1 MLNKFFSKP
10 LELQVG
16 EHALKFSSVADFE
29 FAVAG
34 RISVPS
40 KKITEMVKF
49 TPDQLQKE
57 ARTIKE
63 IEKKFVGILS
73 KSIEDT
79 NSINRAIRELDPL
92 IFSQDHSWRDII
104 SALNEGED
112 EFNSFRRVALVK
124 YMQYLSSRQEIIKYL
139 YSEKKRMMNEPLTES
154 LKDVTSS
161 HEDEFRE
168 TLMLENTIFEPVGS
182 GEKNSSNGVT
192 DFQRMPKGEA
202 VTITLSPGAEMN
214 VMLSK
219 HKCSLMAKDGIQ
231 FTDHTGKSYT
241 LGKGRN
247 IIGRDTISTVI
258 LDPSLR
264 DISRL
269 HLVVE
274 NIDDNSLQ
282 LTIYLHMVVL
292 FLPNICKAILPGS
305 LFCCEIVHR
314 VGLQ

>member
-1 MLNKFFSKP
+1 MLNKLFSKP

-16 EHALKFSSVADFE
+16 EHSLKFNSVGDFE

-40 KKITEMVKF
+40 KKITDMVKF
-49 TPDQLQKE
+49 SPEQLQKE

-63 IEKKFVGILS
+63 IEKKFVDILS

-104 SALNEGED
+104 SALNVGDED
-112 EFNSFRRVALVK
+112 FNPFRRVALVK

-139 YSEKKRMMNEPLTES
+139 YSEKKKMLNEPIVDPGRENDDGA
-154 LKDVTSS
+154 K
-161 HEDEFRE
+161 EEFRE
-168 TLMLENTIFEPVGS
+168 VLVLENTIFEPI
-182 GEKNSSNGVT
+182 SSNVKSNGDNVGE
-192 DFQRMPKGEA
+192 FERIPKGEA
-202 VTITLSPGAEMN
+202 VTVTLSPGTEMP

-219 HKCSLMAKDGIQ
+219 HKCSLNANDGIQ
-231 FTDHTGKSYT
+231 FVDQNGKSYT
-241 LGKGRN
+241 LKRGRS
-247 IIGRDTISTVI
+247 IIGRDTVSTII

-274 NIDDNSLQ
+274 NVDDSSIQITDLSSHGSFIQRKFLQ
-282 LTIYLHMVVL
+282 NH
-292 FLPNICKAILPGS
+292 S
-305 LFCCEIVHR
+305 SW
-314 VGLQ
+314 

>member
-1 MLNKFFSKP
+1 MLDKFFSKP

-16 EHALKFSSVADFE
+16 EHSLKFSSIADFE

-40 KKITEMVKF
+40 KKITDMVKF
-49 TPDQLQKE
+49 TPEQLQKE

-63 IEKKFVGILS
+63 IEKKFVAILS

-104 SALNEGED
+104 SGLNEGED
-112 EFNSFRRVALVK
+112 EFNAFRRVALVK

-139 YSEKKRMMNEPLTES
+139 YSEKKKMLNEPV
-154 LKDVTSS
+154 KDPVKENGDDA
-161 HEDEFRE
+161 HAEFRE
-168 TLMLENTIFEPVGS
+168 TLMLENTIFEPVS
-182 GEKNSSNGVT
+182 SDRKSSSNGAG
-192 DFQRMPKGEA
+192 DFERMPKGEV
-202 VTITLSPGAEMN
+202 VTLTFSPGTKMTM
-214 VMLSK
+214 MLSK
-219 HKCSLMAKDGIQ
+219 HKCSLIAKDGIQ
-231 FTDHTGKSYT
+231 FIDQTGKSYS
-241 LGKGRN
+241 LGRGRS

-269 HLVVE
+269 HLVIE
-274 NIDDNSLQ
+274 NIDDSSVQITDLSSHGTFIPLNFLQ
-282 LTIYLHMVVL
+282 
-292 FLPNICKAILPGS
+292 
-305 LFCCEIVHR
+305 HR
-314 VGLQ
+314 SSW

>member
-16 EHALKFSSVADFE
+16 EHSLKFSSVADFE

-40 KKITEMVKF
+40 KKITELVKF
-49 TPDQLQKE
+49 SPDQLQKE

-139 YSEKKRMMNEPLTES
+139 YSEKKRMMNEPVTDA
-154 LKDVTSS
+154 LKEVTSS

-168 TLMLENTIFEPVGS
+168 TLMLENTIFEPVAS
-182 GEKNSSNGVT
+182 SERNSSNADA

-202 VTITLSPGAEMN
+202 VTITLSPDAEMN

-219 HKCSLMAKDGIQ
+219 HKCSLRAKDGIQ

-241 LGKGRN
+241 LAKGRN

-269 HLVVE
+269 HLVIE
-274 NIDDNSLQ
+274 NIDNSSLQ
-282 LTIYLHMVVL
+282 LTDLSSH
-292 FLPNICKAILPGS
+292 GS
-305 LFCCEIVHR
+305 FIPIKFMQNHSSW
-314 VGLQ
+314 

>member
-1 MLNKFFSKP
+1 MLDKFFSKP

-16 EHALKFSSVADFE
+16 EHSLKFSSVADFE

-40 KKITEMVKF
+40 KKITDMVKF

-63 IEKKFVGILS
+63 IEKKFVAILS

-104 SALNEGED
+104 SGLNEGED
-112 EFNSFRRVALVK
+112 EFNPFRRVALVK
-124 YMQYLSSRQEIIKYL
+124 YLQYLSSRQEIIKYL
-139 YSEKKRMMNEPLTES
+139 YSEKKKMLNEPVIDSVKENG
-154 LKDVTSS
+154 DDA
-161 HEDEFRE
+161 HADFRE
-168 TLMLENTIFEPVGS
+168 TLMLENTIFEPMTNDRKS
-182 GEKNSSNGVT
+182 SSNGAG
-192 DFQRMPKGEA
+192 DFERMPKGEV
-202 VTITLSPGAEMN
+202 VTLTFSPGTEMAM
-214 VMLSK
+214 MLSK
-219 HKCSLMAKDGIQ
+219 HKCSLIAQDGIQ
-231 FTDHTGKSYT
+231 FIDQTGKSYT

-247 IIGRDTISTVI
+247 IIGRDTVSTVI

-269 HLVVE
+269 HLVIE
-274 NIDDNSLQ
+274 NIDDTSVQITDLSSHGTFIPPKFLQ
-282 LTIYLHMVVL
+282 HHS
-292 FLPNICKAILPGS
+292 AW
-305 LFCCEIVHR
+305 
-314 VGLQ
+314 